1 MINLDNALAAIVEAA
16 RAQFGP
22 EIGDIESHPG
32 EFTEDELRRFHV
44 GRVAM
49 RIALLDVT
57 EVQVSGT
64 GARAAMATI
73 GLFVIATDR
82 RDNKRNAAALAT
94 VSEALEWLSFNQ
106 FGDDRL
112 MPADPKTI
120 SAQNLYSGDLDAST
134 GVAFWGVR
142 WQQRI
147 KAAN

>member
-1 MINLDNALAAIVEAA
+1 
-16 RAQFGP
+16 
-22 EIGDIESHPG
+22 
-32 EFTEDELRRFHV
+32 V